1 MIDEKK
7 LDENSNSFDNKDY
20 IFNNKELDFLEIF
33 RATKRKWKIFTA
45 STLIFFSLG
54 VFYVN
59 YKTPIWEGKFRIV
72 IAKKNASYSFLRSLS
87 STFSQQSFFQSF
99 LSGNEIDTEL
109 EILES
114 PSVLKPVFEFV
125 KNEKLKRGI
134 DISNLKFSKWKKDH
148 FEIKKIKRTPV
159 LNISYFDEEKDLV
172 EPTLVKISKEYQNY
186 SGRDRSENLNRV
198 LDYLDNQI
206 TIYKKKNQLSFSDL
220 QKFAMTNN
228 LPFPRIITSQSAP
241 FSFDGYDL
249 EKDRLEEAFK
259 IDLYQKQLEQLDAL
273 TNDSRTLT
281 YIGGLYKEVNII
293 GLTKR
298 LQAIDTEI
306 ALLKTKLKEIDP
318 FLIKKINERRA
329 IFDELLYSTKALL
342 KAKLF
347 ESNAKYEASERPKEV
362 LLTFS
367 ELLRNSANFSNTLN
381 NLKKQKEVIS
391 LERARSEKPWELI
404 TPVNVLD
411 IPFAPRK
418 LRIVVFSIFL
428 GSIFGVIFSSYKDY
442 KSGLIYQFSYF
453 QNNLKYKFLTRLFS
467 NNVSSINQIIELL
480 KRGPLKINKKDSIGL
495 VIPFQNKSD
504 KLDNFLKEFKIVFK
518 DYSIKISSNILETEN
533 CEKRIMIILPGFI
546 TRNKLKSIQEEINL
560 QDKNLEGW
568 IYLD

>member
-1 MIDEKK
+1 
-7 LDENSNSFDNKDY
+7 
-20 IFNNKELDFLEIF
+20 
-33 RATKRKWKIFTA
+33 
-45 STLIFFSLG
+45 
-54 VFYVN
+54 
-59 YKTPIWEGKFRIV
+59 
-72 IAKKNASYSFLRSLS
+72 
-87 STFSQQSFFQSF
+87 
-99 LSGNEIDTEL
+99 
-109 EILES
+109 
-114 PSVLKPVFEFV
+114 
-125 KNEKLKRGI
+125 
-134 DISNLKFSKWKKDH
+134 
-148 FEIKKIKRTPV
+148 
-159 LNISYFDEEKDLV
+159 
-172 EPTLVKISKEYQNY
+172 
-186 SGRDRSENLNRV
+186 
-198 LDYLDNQI
+198 
-206 TIYKKKNQLSFSDL
+206 
-220 QKFAMTNN
+220 
-228 LPFPRIITSQSAP
+228 
-241 FSFDGYDL
+241 
-249 EKDRLEEAFK
+249 
-259 IDLYQKQLEQLDAL
+259 
-273 TNDSRTLT
+273 
-281 YIGGLYKEVNII
+281 
-293 GLTKR
+293 
-298 LQAIDTEI
+298 
-306 ALLKTKLKEIDP
+306 
-318 FLIKKINERRA
+318 
-329 IFDELLYSTKALL
+329 
-342 KAKLF
+342 
-347 ESNAKYEASERPKEV
+347 
-362 LLTFS
+362 
-367 ELLRNSANFSNTLN
+367 
-381 NLKKQKEVIS
+381 KKQKEVIS